1 MTYIDYMNQ
10 FWRTAEQEPF
20 PASEVALFAFLVN
33 ECNKRHWQ
41 MPFPCAT
48 IQICESLRLSKQTV
62 TVARLHLCEQ
72 GLISFTAGSTRY
84 VPSKYSLLD
93 MSQHL
98 TDNLTEYLDSSS
110 TDKDKDQKSQ
120 CTLNCCNNLSLTEL
134 KCLLMND
141 TDWLENTKAYLSNKR
156 KDLSSIDLNGFLSS
170 FFNYLQV
177 SGSKKKTIEDTK
189 RHFVNWLLKQKT
201 DHHSLAKSLPFGT
214 VLTDDSLE
222 KYKSTD
228 SWT

>member
-1 MTYIDYMNQ
+1 MTYIEYMNQ

-20 PASEVALFAFLVN
+20 PASEVALYAFLVN

-41 MPFPCAT
+41 MPFPCPT

-62 TVARLHLCEQ
+62 IVARQHLCEQ

-98 TDNLTEYLDSSS
+98 TENLTEYLDTSSI
-110 TDKDKDQKSQ
+110 DKDKDQKSQ
-120 CTLNCCNNLSLTEL
+120 CTLNYGNILPLTEL
-134 KCLLMND
+134 KGLLMND
-141 TDWLENTKAYLSNKR
+141 TYWQENTKAYLSDKR
-156 KDLSSIDLNGFLSS
+156 KDLSSIDLNGFLNS

-177 SGSKKKTIEDTK
+177 SGSTKKTIEDTK
-189 RHFVNWLLKQKT
+189 RHFVNWMLKQKPE
-201 DHHSLAKSLPFGT
+201 HHSLAKNLPLGT
-214 VLTDDSLE
+214 ILIDDSLE

>member
-1 MTYIDYMNQ
+1 
-10 FWRTAEQEPF
+10 
-20 PASEVALFAFLVN
+20 
-33 ECNKRHWQ
+33 

-62 TVARLHLCEQ
+62 TVARQHLCEQ

-98 TDNLTEYLDSSS
+98 TDNLTEYLDCSS

-120 CTLNCCNNLSLTEL
+120 CALNCSNNLSLTEL
-134 KCLLMND
+134 KGLLMND

-156 KDLSSIDLNGFLSS
+156 KDLSSIDLNGFLSN

-177 SGSKKKTIEDTK
+177 SSSTKKTIEDTK
-189 RHFVNWLLKQKT
+189 RHFVNWLLKQKP
-201 DHHSLAKSLPFGT
+201 DHHSLAKSLPLGT
-214 VLTDDSLE
+214 ILTDDSLE

>member
-20 PASEVALFAFLVN
+20 PASEVALYAVLVN

-62 TVARLHLCEQ
+62 TVARLHLCEH

-98 TDNLTEYLDSSS
+98 TENLTEYL
-110 TDKDKDQKSQ
+110 
-120 CTLNCCNNLSLTEL
+120 
-134 KCLLMND
+134 
-141 TDWLENTKAYLSNKR
+141 A
-156 KDLSSIDLNGFLSS
+156 
-170 FFNYLQV
+170 
-177 SGSKKKTIEDTK
+177 
-189 RHFVNWLLKQKT
+189 
-201 DHHSLAKSLPFGT
+201 
-214 VLTDDSLE
+214 
-222 KYKSTD
+222 
-228 SWT
+228 